1 MALPER
7 LGGWSI
13 FTEMPPT
20 ALISEQGC
28 LTQQFGQHQPL
39 AQILH
44 GQQWFALAWL
54 QLKSQAWGLAMGPS
68 QQPVGLT

>member
-1 MALPER
+1 
-7 LGGWSI
+7 
-13 FTEMPPT
+13 MPPT

-39 AQILH
+39 AQFLH
-44 GQQWFALAWL
+44 GQQRFALAWL

-68 QQPVGLT
+68 QQPVCLT

>member
-1 MALPER
+1 
-7 LGGWSI
+7 
-13 FTEMPPT
+13 MPPT

-44 GQQWFALAWL
+44 GQQRFALAWF

-68 QQPVGLT
+68 CLLYTSDAAD